1 MLADKA
7 NYVAVS
13 LRLDHIWHLPFG
25 RQVGIMS
32 IHVRAAE
39 AVHIAVLVVVL
50 GRAVGVAAAVENA
63 ICTSATV

>member
-13 LRLDHIWHLPFG
+13 LRLDHIWHLLFG
-25 RQVGIMS
+25 RQVGVA

-50 GRAVGVAAAVENA
+50 GRAVGVAAVENA
-63 ICTSATV
+63 ICTSSTV